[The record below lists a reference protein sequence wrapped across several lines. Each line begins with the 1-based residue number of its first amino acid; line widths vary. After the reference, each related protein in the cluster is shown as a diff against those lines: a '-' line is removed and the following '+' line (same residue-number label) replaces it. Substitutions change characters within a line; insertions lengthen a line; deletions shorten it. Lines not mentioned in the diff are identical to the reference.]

1 MRMARYGMPGAEK
14 PGVVDKNGILR
25 DASSLAG
32 EWRDWRVECL
42 EDDFMAKIRGTDF
55 TALPPAPADAR
66 LGPPVAGPRKIIG
79 IGLNYRAHAAESGMP
94 PPQDPIIFHKPVSA
108 LCGPNDDIVL
118 PRDGNKTDWE
128 IELAAV
134 IGCGG
139 KYIAEKDAL
148 NHVAGY
154 CIGNDVSER
163 CFQLERGPQW
173 DKGKGA
179 DTFAPLGPWLVTRDE
194 IPDPQNLEMV
204 LELNDEVRQRGNTG
218 DMIFTVAQI
227 ISRVS
232 DYMSLQSGDILM
244 TGTPPG
250 VGMASKPPR
259 FLKPG
264 DSLKLR
270 IKGLGEQQSEVVAA
284 R

>member
-1 MRMARYGMPGAEK
+1 MKMVRYGLPGAEK

-25 DASSLAG
+25 DAAELAG
-32 EWRDWRVECL
+32 SWRDWRAECL
-42 EDDFMAKIRGTDF
+42 EDEFIDKIRNEDF

-66 LGPPVAGPRKIIG
+66 LGPPVAGPRKILG
-79 IGLNYRAHAAESGMP
+79 IGLNYRAHAAESGMAP
-94 PPQDPIIFHKPVSA
+94 PDDPIIFHKAVSS

-118 PRDGNKTDWE
+118 PRGGDKTDWE
-128 IELAAV
+128 IELAVV
-134 IGCGG
+134 IGSGG
-139 KYIAEKDAL
+139 KYISESDSL

-154 CIGNDVSER
+154 CVGNDVSER
-163 CFQLERGPQW
+163 AFQLERGPQW
-173 DKGKGA
+173 AKGKGA

-194 IPDPQNLEMV
+194 VPDPQNLDMK
-204 LELNDEVRQRGNTG
+204 LELNGEVRQRGNTG

-232 DYMSLQSGDILM
+232 GYMSLQPGDIIM

-250 VGMASKPPR
+250 VGLAASPPR
-259 FLKPG
+259 FLRPG

-270 IKGLGEQQSEVVAA
+270 IAGLGEQQSEVVVA

>member
-1 MRMARYGMPGAEK
+1 MKMVRYGLPTAET

-25 DASSLAG
+25 DATELAG
-32 EWRDWRVECL
+32 EWRDWRVESL
-42 EDDFMAKIRGTDF
+42 EDDSLAKIRDYDF
-55 TALPPAPADAR
+55 TTLPPAPADSR
-66 LGPPVAGPRKIIG
+66 LGPPVAGVRKILG
-79 IGLNYRAHAAESGMP
+79 IGLNYRAHAAESGMAP
-94 PPQDPIIFHKPVSA
+94 PEDPIIFHKPVTS

-118 PRDGNKTDWE
+118 PRGGHKTDWE
-128 IELAAV
+128 IELAVV
-134 IGCGG
+134 IGVGG
-139 KYIAEKDAL
+139 KHIAEGDAL

-154 CIGNDVSER
+154 CVGNDVSER
-163 CFQLERGPQW
+163 AFQLERGPQW
-173 DKGKGA
+173 AKGKGA

-194 IPDPQNLEMV
+194 IPDPQNLDMT
-204 LELNDEVRQRGNTG
+204 LELNDEVRQQGNTG
-218 DMIFTVAQI
+218 DMIFSVAQI

-250 VGMASKPPR
+250 VGMAAKPPR

-270 IKGLGEQQSEVVAA
+270 IAGLGEQQCEVAA
-284 R
+284 AV